1 MSVQKIIFF
10 NISGLGNYIQKDYGK
25 VIKMTPFCHK
35 MYHIKTT
42 LLNTKIFCEQL
53 KPFLLRSPTKNK
65 KVTHFDSK
73 LAFLRELLF
82 NGNQSEKGF
91 VYHFN

>member
-35 MYHIKTT
+35 MYNIKTI
-42 LLNTKIFCEQL
+42 LLNTKIFCE
-53 KPFLLRSPTKNK
+53 
-65 KVTHFDSK
+65 
-73 LAFLRELLF
+73 
-82 NGNQSEKGF
+82 
-91 VYHFN
+91 

>member
-35 MYHIKTT
+35 MYNIKTI

-53 KPFLLRSPTKNK
+53 KPFLLGSPTKNK